1 MDLERKQLSFE
12 VKQINREDP
21 NYFTFEGYASTFG
34 NIDLGDDIVA
44 KGAFTESLKENPK
57 VKVLWQHKMDE
68 PIGVPQIMREDE
80 KGLFV
85 VANLPKEDQFVKG
98 RVMPQVKIGSV
109 AEMSIGFFI
118 KDYEMKEID
127 GRNIRVITKLD
138 LFEFS
143 LVTKAMNPQ
152 AQVTN
157 FKSYKET
164 EIKSLKDIEIFLK
177 SGGMSQNGAKTL
189 ISNVKQF
196 LNQRDVEERI
206 KKQRDVV
213 NEKLDQI
220 LKSHSDRKLDKIINN
235 LNK

>member
-1 MDLERKQLSFE
+1 M
-12 VKQINREDP
+12 
-21 NYFTFEGYASTFG
+21 Y
-34 NIDLGDDIVA
+34 
-44 KGAFTESLKENPK
+44 
-57 VKVLWQHKMDE
+57 E